1 MIRSMRVVAILITL
15 ITAISSL
22 CSGQSVVCIT
32 GERHA
37 LLSFKQDLTDPS
49 KRLSSWTRE
58 EDCCKWSGVVCDNLT
73 GHVLELHLR
82 NHFGDYETS
91 TEYEAYRRSQLG
103 GTINP
108 SLLSLRH
115 LSYVD
120 LSGNG
125 FTQIPKFLG
134 SLKSLRHLN
143 LSEAEFGGLV
153 PHQLGNLSNLEYLN
167 LGRNDGMYVDN
178 LQWLSGLSS
187 LQHLDLSSMNL
198 SKSSN
203 WLQVTNS
210 LPSLIEL
217 RLRSCELQYI
227 PPLPHVN
234 FTSLVV
240 LDLSSN
246 SFYSLVPDWMY
257 SLGHLE
263 ILNLSYNNFHG
274 TISSSIGN
282 LTSLTSLNLASNNLQ
297 GGLPKFMGQICSLR
311 KINLSG
317 IKLEISEVK
326 ELLSRCILDGLEKL
340 ALDDNQLS
348 GQLADVIDHLAE
360 SKHLYY
366 LSLDN
371 NSFFGSIPESLGRLA
386 SLTFFSVGDNRL
398 TGALPVS
405 LGQLAMLEELSVPR
419 NFLNGVVSEVHFD
432 NLTRLRK
439 LSATGNPLFLN
450 FSPNWIP
457 PFQLFGLQ
465 VRSCQSWSWSW
476 SRFPQWLRSQKS
488 LLFLDISNT
497 GINDTIPTWFW
508 EITSRCLFLNLS
520 NNQLHGEIPNL
531 ALTREAIIVDISAN
545 RLEGPLPQISS
556 GVSCLVLSNNLLTG
570 SLSNFLC
577 YKMGEPKRLEFLH
590 LKGNLLS
597 GEIPDCWMS
606 WQSLKVVNLRNN
618 NLTGNV
624 PISFGSL
631 RSLQSLHLRNNCLS
645 GEIPVSLQNSTGL
658 ISVDLGENKFVGS
671 IPIWMGERLPNL
683 KILILRSNSFSG
695 SIPYALCAL
704 TSLQILDLASN
715 NLSGTIPRCFNNFTA
730 MTKDLNSN
738 VVVTYQYDGK
748 VLNGSAILTV
758 KGSYLKDNAVLVM
771 KGQVLEY
778 STTLGLVTGLDLSD
792 NHFSGEIPVEL
803 TCLLGLRSLNLSRN
817 LLTGKIP
824 EDIGNMVLL
833 ESIDFSINKL
843 SGEIPPTMSSL
854 AFLSHLNLSH
864 NNFMGKIPS
873 GTQLQSFNESSF
885 VGNHLCGPPLTE
897 KCSTSR
903 EIPDVGTLGQKGDG
917 PEVDWFYVSMALGF
931 VVGFWAIV
939 GPLLFNKSWR
949 FVYFQFLESMGHKLR
964 LY

>member
-1 MIRSMRVVAILITL
+1 MIRSMRIVAILITL
-15 ITAISSL
+15 ITAINSL

-82 NHFGDYETS
+82 NHFGDYETR
-91 TEYEAYRRSQLG
+91 TDYEAYRRSQLG
-103 GTINP
+103 GTINR

-115 LSYVD
+115 LRYID

-187 LQHLDLSSMNL
+187 LQHLDLSSINL

-246 SFYSLVPDWMY
+246 SFNSLVPDWMY
-257 SLGHLE
+257 SLGYLE

-297 GGLPKFMGQICSLR
+297 GGLPNFMGQICSLR

-360 SKHLYY
+360 SKHLYD

-371 NSFFGSIPESLGRLA
+371 NSFFGSIPESIGRLA
-386 SLTFFSVGDNRL
+386 SLKKISVGDNRL

-432 NLTRLRK
+432 NLTRLQEIFFIWCVHVNHGHGQDFHSGFAHRK
-439 LSATGNPLFLN
+439 
-450 FSPNWIP
+450 
-457 PFQLFGLQ
+457 
-465 VRSCQSWSWSW
+465 
-476 SRFPQWLRSQKS
+476 
-488 LLFLDISNT
+488 
-497 GINDTIPTWFW
+497 
-508 EITSRCLFLNLS
+508 
-520 NNQLHGEIPNL
+520 IPNL

-577 YKMGEPKRLEFLH
+577 YKMVEPKRLEFLH

-624 PISFGSL
+624 PSSLGSL

-671 IPIWMGERLPNL
+671 IPIWMGESLPNL
-683 KILILRSNSFSG
+683 KILNLRSNSFS
-695 SIPYALCAL
+695 
-704 TSLQILDLASN
+704 DAS
-715 NLSGTIPRCFNNFTA
+715 TNFTA
-730 MTKDLNSN
+730 MTKDLSSN

-748 VLNGSAILTV
+748 VLNGSKILTV

-778 STTLGLVTGLDLSD
+778 STMLGLVTGLDLSD

-803 TCLLGLRSLNLSRN
+803 TCLLGLRFTECYREIF
-817 LLTGKIP
+817 LT
-824 EDIGNMVLL
+824 
-833 ESIDFSINKL
+833 
-843 SGEIPPTMSSL
+843 
-854 AFLSHLNLSH
+854 
-864 NNFMGKIPS
+864 GKIPS

-903 EIPDVGTLGQKGDG
+903 EIPDVGTLETK
-917 PEVDWFYVSMALGF
+917 
-931 VVGFWAIV
+931 
-939 GPLLFNKSWR
+939 K
-949 FVYFQFLESMGHKLR
+949 FLESMGHKLR